1 MTRYLLYVSPGG
13 GLRGTIVL
21 TIERASFESTNPATG
36 EVVGRV
42 DVMGPDD
49 VRLAIGSARAAAQEF
64 GALSLNERARHLRAV
79 RQSLVDHGERLATT
93 IAAETGKPL
102 PDAWLEVF
110 GACALLSYAASA
122 APKVLRTRSAST
134 WPIVIKQAEV
144 QYSPYGVIGV
154 ISPWNYPLVVSMQAI
169 ASALGAGNAVVLKP
183 SELTSLTGV
192 LLGDAVRAA
201 GIDLVHVV
209 TGDGAVGEAV
219 VRGGVDKI
227 AFTGSPLTGRRIM
240 AAAADSLTPLVMELG
255 GKDPMIVCEDAD
267 VSRAAKAAV
276 AGAFSN
282 AGQTCIAVE
291 RALVAAPV
299 YDRFLDEVVAATSA
313 LRQGPEPDAHVGAIT
328 RPPQIEVIEARLA
341 DAVAHGA
348 RILTGGS
355 RRKDLAGS
363 FFAPTVV
370 ADVTPDM
377 ELVREET
384 FGPVLPVIR
393 VGSAE
398 EAVAIA
404 NDCDYGLN
412 ASVFTRDRRAAA
424 ALAEQL
430 VAGGVNVNDAL
441 LGAAIPSLPFGGEKW
456 SGFGRVHGPE
466 GLREFSRVKSVVGDR
481 LPFGPSLAATMLRD
495 ARPTPELIARAI
507 GVAYSNGLRKRL
519 AALRG

>member
-1 MTRYLLYVSPGG
+1 M
-13 GLRGTIVL
+13 L
-21 TIERASFESTNPATG
+21 TTDRASFESINPATG

-42 DVMGPDD
+42 EVMGPDD
-49 VRLAIGSARAAAQEF
+49 VELAITAARVSAREF
-64 GALSLNERARHLRAV
+64 GALSLADRARHLRDI
-79 RQSLVDHGERLATT
+79 RQSVVDHGDRLATT

-110 GACALLSYAASA
+110 GACALLTYAANA
-122 APKVLRTRSAST
+122 APKVLRSRSAST
-134 WPIVIKQAEV
+134 WPIFLKRAEV

-192 LLGDAVRAA
+192 LLGEAVRAA
-201 GIDLVHVV
+201 GIDLVQVV

-227 AFTGSPLTGRRIM
+227 AFTGSPITGRRIM
-240 AAAADSLTPLVMELG
+240 AAAADSLTPVVMELG

-299 YDRFLDEVVAATSA
+299 YDRFVEEVVAATTA

-328 RPPQIEVIEARLA
+328 RPPQMDVIDARLA
-341 DAVAHGA
+341 DAVARGA
-348 RILTGGS
+348 RILTGG
-355 RRKDLAGS
+355 RRRADLAGA

-384 FGPVLPVIR
+384 FGPVLPIIR
-393 VGSAE
+393 VGSPE

-412 ASVFTRDRRAAA
+412 ASVFTKSRSLAAD
-424 ALAEQL
+424 LARQL
-430 VAGGVNVNDAL
+430 VAGGVNLNDAL

-481 LPFGPSLAATMLRD
+481 LPFSPSLAASMLRD
-495 ARPTPELIARAI
+495 ARPSPEVIAKAI

-519 AALRG
+519 SALRG